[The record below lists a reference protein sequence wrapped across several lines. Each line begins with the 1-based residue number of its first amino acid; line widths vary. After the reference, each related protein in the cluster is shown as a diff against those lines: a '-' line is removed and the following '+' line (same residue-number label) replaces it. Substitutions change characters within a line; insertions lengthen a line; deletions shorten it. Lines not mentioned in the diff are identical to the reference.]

1 MEPFGTII
9 CCQCFGRRAGDF
21 VPEVS
26 AVEIEKWNSEIWQL
40 VAERRFLA
48 DALFQMLGVA
58 KKVSTRQKL
67 NARSQ
72 PALLTLVRS
81 KLYCRPK
88 GERSDNK

>member
-1 MEPFGTII
+1 MEFGNLAA
-9 CCQCFGRRAGDF
+9 CCGK
-21 VPEVS
+21 
-26 AVEIEKWNSEIWQL
+26 AV
-40 VAERRFLA
+40 LA